1 MPWTLWS
8 ESLRLLSRLK
18 GAQWQCSPSE
28 TELNIRMHKAIS
40 IIQFKVE
47 GQIIKE
53 HPEFCLE
60 DRNLLHRIDLDKG
73 TILLEGGEQEMLDNH
88 FHHGSG

>member
-1 MPWTLWS
+1 
-8 ESLRLLSRLK
+8 
-18 GAQWQCSPSE
+18 
-28 TELNIRMHKAIS
+28 MHKAIS

-73 TILLEGGEQEMLDNH
+73 TILLEGGEQAYGGGER
-88 FHHGSG
+88 HHGTPCGRISEL